1 MIYLFATFYM
11 SLTWLASKSFRFI
24 IEDVQSFDV
33 NLTFTAGLR
42 IRRWWQ
48 CYSSVRHFVSE
59 IGAFF
64 GPYLLLF
71 IATWFALFS
80 IATFMVIEKIR
91 DDDKFRSFFVLIYLI
106 LIITILGVIISATQ
120 RMKKEVKYF
129 SRTFQLAPFQA
140 QVQSCSTDTTLSN
153 CNLYN
158 NG

>member
-1 MIYLFATFYM
+1 M

-33 NLTFTAGLR
+33 NLTFTSGLR

-71 IATWFALFS
+71 IATWFGLFS
-80 IATFMVIEKIR
+80 IATFMMIEFMRNNENDYIN
-91 DDDKFRSFFVLIYLI
+91 FLIYLI
-106 LIITILGVIISATQ
+106 LIIIILGMIISATQ
-120 RMKKEVKYF
+120 RMKKEVNCF
-129 SRTFQLAPFQA
+129 P
-140 QVQSCSTDTTLSN
+140 CSSSN
-153 CNLYN
+153 SSSILFDRYN
-158 NG
+158 IFKLQFL